1 MAYDY
6 YMDPDAVEQMI
17 NAFNDASNKLQ
28 ALTATINDINSS
40 LEGGTL
46 RGRGGNALITAFN
59 EGLVP
64 GVNAL
69 DQRVQDTI
77 NELRQA
83 IEDHNEGTQ
92 FIRGRFSG

>member
-1 MAYDY
+1 MPYDY

-17 NAFNDASNKLQ
+17 NVFNDASNKLQ
-28 ALTATINDINSS
+28 ALTSAVNDINSS
-40 LEGGTL
+40 LEGGAL
-46 RGRGGNALITAFN
+46 RGRGGNALIAAFS

-69 DQRVQDTI
+69 DQRIQDTI

-83 IEDHNEGTQ
+83 IEDHNEGTG